1 MCDGN
6 QKVMLVVGR
15 CNNAIIYVCV
25 CVCVCARVRVGG
37 RGEEDL
43 GTILSVIS

>member
-15 CNNAIIYVCV
+15 CNNAIICVCV
-25 CVCVCARVRVGG
+25 CVCVCW
-37 RGEEDL
+37 GEEDL
-43 GTILSVIS
+43 GTILSVVS

>member
-15 CNNAIIYVCV
+15 CNNAIIYVCM
-25 CVCVCARVRVGG
+25 CVCVCW
-37 RGEEDL
+37 GEEDL
-43 GTILSVIS
+43 GTILSVVS

>member
-25 CVCVCARVRVGG
+25 CVCW
-37 RGEEDL
+37 GEEDL
-43 GTILSVIS
+43 GTILSVVS

>member
-25 CVCVCARVRVGG
+25 CVCVRVCVGG
-37 RGEEDL
+37 RGEDDL